1 MHVPSSAR
9 SCPFTHPYVPLGLPL
24 GLLRQL
30 LRGLSIPWQMHG
42 RFAALVAFR
51 LLRSIWRCEMSKGG
65 GESEGP

>member
-1 MHVPSSAR
+1 
-9 SCPFTHPYVPLGLPL
+9 
-24 GLLRQL
+24 RQL